1 MLGVGGASLC
11 YAPPYTATPD
21 HTRLRGRI
29 RNKVTDGLR
38 RMLRPSRR
46 AEGKTLWAGSRLG
59 TIFCPRGK
67 SRLSIRP
74 FEWVLTFP
82 LCSITMNRRPEARHS
97 VHRERGMAGVSLR
110 NSSRAKLVGLKL
122 ACGFCVLV
130 LILPT
135 STGAAPTDQEGTK
148 GDSPSRPAS
157 TSGRLAGN
165 SYGIS
170 QVAYINELVRK
181 GWTEHGL
188 SPSPPAS
195 DSEWCRRVYLDV
207 LGRIPSTAE
216 LDAFL
221 RDRTGQRKLNLVN
234 RLLGEGPV
242 KTDED
247 RRLNEHYTT
256 EYARNWTTIW
266 TNILIG
272 RNGGNESGR

>member
-1 MLGVGGASLC
+1 
-11 YAPPYTATPD
+11 
-21 HTRLRGRI
+21 
-29 RNKVTDGLR
+29 
-38 RMLRPSRR
+38 
-46 AEGKTLWAGSRLG
+46 
-59 TIFCPRGK
+59 
-67 SRLSIRP
+67 
-74 FEWVLTFP
+74 
-82 LCSITMNRRPEARHS
+82 
-97 VHRERGMAGVSLR
+97 MAGVFLR
-110 NSSRAKLVGLKL
+110 AMLLRIRLTPLFL
-122 ACGFCVLV
+122 ACALGVAV
-130 LILPT
+130 SATIV
-135 STGAAPTDQEGTK
+135 AAPTDTDETK
-148 GDSPSRPAS
+148 AAAPARPVS
-157 TSGRLAGN
+157 TSTRLAGN

-170 QVAYINELVRK
+170 QVAYINELIRQ

-207 LGRIPSTAE
+207 LGRIPSVAE

-247 RRLNEHYTT
+247 RKLNEHYTT

-272 RNGGNESGR
+272 RNGGNEERTLIRSRGDAAVPAAVVLAQQAVRQDGVRAGLGHRREHARARRIQRRGRTS